1 MGRAGIA
8 VLAVALLLAGLLGI
22 AQAQTGS
29 GYDLTWHTIDGG
41 GTSSASG
48 GAYTLAGT
56 IGQADAG
63 VLGGGPYTLS
73 GGFWQAEYLRR
84 IYLPLINRAI

>member
-1 MGRAGIA
+1 MRRAGIA

-41 GTSSASG
+41 GTFSASG
-48 GAYTLAGT
+48 GVYTLAGT
-56 IGQADAG
+56 IGQSDAG

-73 GGFWQAEYLRR
+73 GGFWQVDYLRR